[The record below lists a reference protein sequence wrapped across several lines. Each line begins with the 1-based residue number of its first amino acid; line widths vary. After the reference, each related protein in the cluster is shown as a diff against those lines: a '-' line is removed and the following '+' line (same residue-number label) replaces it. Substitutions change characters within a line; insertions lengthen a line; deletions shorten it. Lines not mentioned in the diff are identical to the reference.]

1 MKRIVILSIFL
12 IFLFVFNIGMV
23 VGVEDGPG
31 PVGLEGEYPLID
43 GVTVDEETQLP
54 EYIEYIVRILIFT
67 SIAVTLFALVRGG
80 VLWISS
86 QGDPTKIKDSKEQF
100 LSAVMGLI
108 IVLSS
113 FVFLSTISPDLVEID
128 HKEELEDRR
137 EDVVNGDIFF
147 GIYLSK
153 DENISQYEDNIDNLR
168 EYLREDTKED
178 IFEGAVEGKRVY
190 RKESSIWDLDD
201 LSKEINSIVI
211 VNPVNEE
218 GELIGYYYGVVLH
231 SEVGRR
237 GKCEFIVN
245 KETEPKIVNAGDFN
259 ASGDFS
265 SMTVVQ
271 ISTEEKP
278 RRRGD
283 HLTLYERP
291 YFDIE
296 YDSQKIMGKK
306 EGDSKENIEFGFG
319 IGAFYPIEIDGVWS
333 IERSGNFGLIL
344 TSNSKWDTGGWN
356 DNTNDCAVFLETR
369 SQPDLKNH
377 HINKC
382 NRREPKPFLI
392 NYDSCVKNEGFY
404 SLFPIFE

>member
-1 MKRIVILSIFL
+1 MKRVIILSIFL
-12 IFLFVFNIGMV
+12 IFLFALS
-23 VGVEDGPG
+23 VGIATGTEDSSGSLG
-31 PVGLEGEYPLID
+31 IEGEYPQID

-54 EYIEYIVRILIFT
+54 EYIEYIVRVLIFT
-67 SIAVTLFALVRGG
+67 SIAVTLFTLVRGG
-80 VLWISS
+80 LLWVSS
-86 QGDPTKIKDSKEQF
+86 GGDPAKIKDSKEQF
-100 LSAVMGLI
+100 LSA
-108 IVLSS
+108 
-113 FVFLSTISPDLVEID
+113 PDLVEID
-128 HKEELEDRR
+128 HKEDLEERG
-137 EDVVNGDIFF
+137 EDIIDGDIFF

-153 DENISQYEDNIDNLR
+153 DENISQYENDTDGLR

-201 LSKEINSIVI
+201 LRNQINSIVI

-218 GELIGYYYGVVLH
+218 GELIGYYYGVILH

-237 GKCEFIVN
+237 GKCEFLIN
-245 KETEPKIVNAGDFN
+245 KETKPKIINAGDFS
-259 ASGDFS
+259 ASGEFS

-291 YFDIE
+291 YFDSE
-296 YDSQKIMGKK
+296 YDSQKVMEKR
-306 EGDSKENIEFGFG
+306 EGDSEENIDFGFNVG
-319 IGAFYPIEIDGVWS
+319 EFYPINIDGVWS
-333 IERSGNFGLIL
+333 IDRSGNFGLIL
-344 TSNSKWDTGGWN
+344 SSRANWDDGGWDYN
-356 DNTNDCAVFLETR
+356 INDCAVFLETR
-369 SQPDLKNH
+369 VQPDLKNH

-382 NRREPKPFLI
+382 NRREPKPFI
-392 NYDSCVKNEGFY
+392 VDYDSCVKSSGFY